1 MTGTAPPGCTRARVP
16 QRPRRAVGPWAKCHA
31 TLQRWSD
38 VVEHRDPPA
47 SLAWTLC
54 ASLPCPKRPL
64 RAPTASLVRQ
74 FLLLQLPVPKPS
86 APLWSSG
93 VPRRGEPSASATLC
107 GLRLEAVSHCCR
119 ASLHCALL
127 IVIST
132 RWPWA
137 KARKPF
143 PHTLLG
149 PVFTPQT
156 RPEQRPSISSPQ
168 TQSEHRNSRAYIL
181 DPSSFRLL
189 HPAPSLT
196 SGLGP
201 PTFARLVRLYLLI
214 NA

>member
-1 MTGTAPPGCTRARVP
+1 MSSSTETRPHLWPGHSALHCPAQSDRCEHPRPP
-16 QRPRRAVGPWAKCHA
+16 
-31 TLQRWSD
+31 
-38 VVEHRDPPA
+38 
-47 SLAWTLC
+47 
-54 ASLPCPKRPL
+54 
-64 RAPTASLVRQ
+64 LVRQ

-93 VPRRGEPSASATLC
+93 VPRRSEPSASTTLC

-137 KARKPF
+137 EARKPF
-143 PHTLLG
+143 PHTHLG

-156 RPEQRPSISSPQ
+156 RPEQRHSISSLQ

-196 SGLGP
+196 LAL
-201 PTFARLVRLYLLI
+201 ARPRLPASSDCI
-214 NA
+214 S